1 MKFTIVRM
9 KEPHKSLI
17 YRASKV
23 LNIPANSLHI
33 PTIALLFGENKD
45 TKTAYKRLI
54 LANQIIN
61 AAKDAGLSPQDVID
75 LIKKSK
81 E

>member
-23 LNIPANSLHI
+23 LNIPANNLHI

-54 LANQIIN
+54 LADQIIN
-61 AAKDAGLSPQDVID
+61 AAKDAGLGPQDVID